1 MKILFLKLLVA
12 LALFSSLVWSPGG
25 SASAQTFVN
34 LHSFVFTNGTGPVD
48 TLIISSNTL
57 YGTTR
62 SYGGGIVNDGFGTVF
77 RLNRDGSGFTNVYTF
92 TGGTDGGNLNSS
104 LILSGNTLYGTATF
118 DGGSNDGCVFGISTG
133 GTGLTNIYSFSA
145 LDPNSP
151 SYTNSD
157 GAYPQAGLVLS
168 GGTLYGTAYDGGAV
182 GWGTIFA
189 VNTNGGSFT
198 NLHSFAVTDGQYP
211 VAPLIQS
218 GTLLYGTT
226 ADGGNAYGTLF
237 AIGTNG
243 QGFTNFY
250 NFTAAPGYPY
260 TNSDGANPLGGL
272 VISGSTLYG
281 TASDGGGA
289 GDGTVFK
296 INTDGT
302 GYLRLHDF
310 SGTNNAGF
318 NTDGAFPQAG
328 LVLSGNELYGTA
340 IAGGSSGN
348 GTVFMLDMG
357 KDFQSYLP
365 YILVVFV
372 ALLYGLFRWSRTDS
386 GGNRV
391 DSARIATPIFG
402 NIWVKYQVA
411 LFARTLSTL
420 LSGGLPLVPSL
431 ETAASSIGSRQLSRA
446 VKQSVGSVRE
456 GKGLATSLKNTKIF
470 PELSIEMIE
479 VGEATGALPGMLNS
493 VAEFFEEDVQTALGA
508 SMALIEPLILIVMAI
523 FVGGVLISL
532 YLPIFSLGMQG
543 AH

>member
-1 MKILFLKLLVA
+1 MATMKTFFLRLLVA
-12 LALFSSLVWSPGG
+12 LALFSGIVWSPGG

-77 RLNRDGSGFTNVYTF
+77 RLNLDGSGFTNVYTF

-104 LILSGNTLYGTATF
+104 LILSGKTLYGTATF
-118 DGGSNDGCVFGISTG
+118 DGGSNHGCVFGISTG
-133 GTGLTNIYSFSA
+133 GTGLTNVYSFSA
-145 LDPNSP
+145 LDPHSP
-151 SYTNSD
+151 AYTNSD

-168 GGTLYGTAYDGGAV
+168 GGTLYGTAYEGGTV

-218 GTLLYGTT
+218 GSLLYGTT

-340 IAGGSSGN
+340 MAGGSSGN
-348 GTVFMLDMG
+348 GTVFMLDTNG
-357 KDFQSYLP
+357 QNFITLHSFTATNTVTGTNADGQAP
-365 YILVVFV
+365 IGGLVMSGN
-372 ALLYGLFRWSRTDS
+372 ALYGTTSAGGAAGYGTVYAIVFPPSLTIARSGTNVILTWPTDVS
-386 GGNRV
+386 GFSLQ
-391 DSARIATPIFG
+391 SAT
-402 NIWVKYQVA
+402 N
-411 LFARTLSTL
+411 
-420 LSGGLPLVPSL
+420 LVPPVNWTTVSGQN
-431 ETAASSIGSRQLSRA
+431 TVTNPGSGHQ
-446 VKQSVGSVRE
+446 K
-456 GKGLATSLKNTKIF
+456 
-470 PELSIEMIE
+470 
-479 VGEATGALPGMLNS
+479 
-493 VAEFFEEDVQTALGA
+493 FFRLTY
-508 SMALIEPLILIVMAI
+508 P
-523 FVGGVLISL
+523 
-532 YLPIFSLGMQG
+532 
-543 AH
+543 

>member
-1 MKILFLKLLVA
+1 MKTLFLKLLVA
-12 LALFSSLVWSPGG
+12 LALFGGLIRSPGG

-62 SYGGGIVNDGFGTVF
+62 NYGGGIVNDGFGTVF

-118 DGGSNDGCVFGISTG
+118 DGRSNDGCVFGISTG

-289 GDGTVFK
+289 DDGTVFK

-302 GYLRLHDF
+302 GYLAR
-310 SGTNNAGF
+310 GF
-318 NTDGAFPQAG
+318 TISPAQITPASTPTGAFPQAG

-348 GTVFMLDMG
+348 GTVFMLDTNG
-357 KDFQSYLP
+357 QNFITLHSFTATNAVTGTNADGQAP
-365 YILVVFV
+365 IGGLVMSGN
-372 ALLYGLFRWSRTDS
+372 APLYGTTSAGGAAGLRHCICHCVSRH
-386 GGNRV
+386 
-391 DSARIATPIFG
+391 P
-402 NIWVKYQVA
+402 YP
-411 LFARTLSTL
+411 FAR
-420 LSGGLPLVPSL
+420 SGNECLILTWPTDVIGFSLQSATNLVPPVNWTTVSGQN
-431 ETAASSIGSRQLSRA
+431 TVTNPISSHQKFFRL
-446 VKQSVGSVRE
+446 
-456 GKGLATSLKNTKIF
+456 TSKT
-470 PELSIEMIE
+470 
-479 VGEATGALPGMLNS
+479 
-493 VAEFFEEDVQTALGA
+493 
-508 SMALIEPLILIVMAI
+508 
-523 FVGGVLISL
+523 
-532 YLPIFSLGMQG
+532 
-543 AH
+543 